1 MCVCTI
7 QRQESLRSINVYFDS
22 NSPLGSAA
30 AVGEKKG
37 AFSSPVAFP
46 LKERDGMDFLFFS
59 HSPFSSFSV
68 EL

>member
-1 MCVCTI
+1 
-7 QRQESLRSINVYFDS
+7 VYFDS